1 MMWLSRGQLFEE
13 NSTILSLQT
22 ISFNIRNQNPVNI
35 LLQIF
40 SENLCLQSHNYGR
53 NSHHRNPHCNP
64 PCEVLH
70 SKCVRDFFGGTRKN
84 SFSCRCLPGFAPT
97 YLPANPLI
105 PSSKH
110 RLVFC
115 QPTMTNGTLQGSASV
130 SGGAGINGFI
140 THNATVPFKYYP
152 GRYFSIA
159 DMVPK

>member
-1 MMWLSRGQLFEE
+1 MC
-13 NSTILSLQT
+13 I
-22 ISFNIRNQNPVNI
+22 
-35 LLQIF
+35 
-40 SENLCLQSHNYGR
+40 QSHNYGR
-53 NSHHRNPHCNP
+53 NAHHRNPHCNP

-130 SGGAGINGFI
+130 AGGAGINGYI

-152 GRYFSIA
+152 GMCFISCPQKVSISGIILNY
-159 DMVPK
+159 DRQISYN